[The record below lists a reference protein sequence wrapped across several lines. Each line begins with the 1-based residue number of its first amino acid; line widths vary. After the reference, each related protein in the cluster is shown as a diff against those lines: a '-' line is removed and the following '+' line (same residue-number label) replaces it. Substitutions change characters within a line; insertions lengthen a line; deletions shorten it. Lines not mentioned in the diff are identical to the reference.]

1 MKCNTVARVAH
12 TTALQRLRQ
21 DDHTFEDGL
30 GCIVRHC
37 LKKKTQKN
45 SNKKL
50 KQVENKNNKK
60 LDHKSTKL
68 KTENKENQ

>member
-37 LKKKTQKN
+37 LKKNPKKQQQKAKA
-45 SNKKL
+45 SR
-50 KQVENKNNKK
+50 E
-60 LDHKSTKL
+60 
-68 KTENKENQ
+68 